1 MKKKIAIILAILTLT
16 SITACGQSNGNN
28 SSSKTESSYS
38 SSDNSKSEKSSHKE
52 STSNT
57 EDTTVVEET
66 TKKPE
71 SSSTKKDISTLDG
84 IEAAV
89 SEDVENTISELE
101 KEFDLLKSKIDTYD
115 KYKKDSA
122 SVEDFYNKILKT
134 NNDACIRLYE
144 YASDYATIIM
154 NSNED
159 YKQKY
164 KDTKEIYECVYD
176 DAGKDI
182 YNGIYD
188 GVLKDMYK
196 AFYEGVLDDSPDD
209 DGYSKWSDT
218 CSQEYDWYSDACSD
232 TYDFYSDTSSDIY
245 DFYSDVGS
253 AIYKDDMSK
262 AQKRIDKFEAKIEKL
277 KNNK

>member
-1 MKKKIAIILAILTLT
+1 MINIYKIHLKLKISIIKIV
-16 SITACGQSNGNN
+16 
-28 SSSKTESSYS
+28 KT
-38 SSDNSKSEKSSHKE
+38 N
-52 STSNT
+52 
-57 EDTTVVEET
+57 
-66 TKKPE
+66 
-71 SSSTKKDISTLDG
+71 
-84 IEAAV
+84 
-89 SEDVENTISELE
+89 EDV
-101 KEFDLLKSKIDTYD
+101 
-115 KYKKDSA
+115 
-122 SVEDFYNKILKT
+122 
-134 NNDACIRLYE
+134 CIRLYE
-144 YASDYATIIM
+144 YALEYANIVV
-154 NSNED
+154 NSNSD
-159 YKQKY
+159 SYDKY
-164 KDTKEIYECVYD
+164 DDLKGIYDCIYD

-262 AQKRIDKFEAKIEKL
+262 STKTQSINLKQKIEKL
-277 KNNK
+277 EKQ

>member
-71 SSSTKKDISTLDG
+71 SSSTKKDVSTLDG

-89 SEDVENTISELE
+89 SEDVENTISGLE
-101 KEFDLLKSKIDTYD
+101 KEFDSLKSEIDTYD
-115 KYKKDSA
+115 KYLQNTSEI
-122 SVEDFYNKILKT
+122 EDFYNKIVKT
-134 NNDACIRLYE
+134 NEDVCIRLYE
-144 YASDYATIIM
+144 YALEYANIVV
-154 NSNED
+154 NSNSD
-159 YKQKY
+159 SYDKY
-164 KDTKEIYECVYD
+164 DDLKGIYDCIYD

-188 GVLKDMYK
+188 GVLKDMYRLSTRE
-196 AFYEGVLDDSPDD
+196 FLTIPLMMTGIVNGQTLVLRNMIGTQMLVPIPMIFIL
-209 DGYSKWSDT
+209 T
-218 CSQEYDWYSDACSD
+218 LLQ
-232 TYDFYSDTSSDIY
+232 IY
-245 DFYSDVGS
+245 MIFTQ
-253 AIYKDDMSK
+253 M
-262 AQKRIDKFEAKIEKL
+262 
-277 KNNK
+277 

>member
-16 SITACGQSNGNN
+16 SLTACRQSNGNN

-38 SSDNSKSEKSSHKE
+38 SSDNSKSEVKSQKE
-52 STSNT
+52 IDS
-57 EDTTVVEET
+57 DVEET
-66 TKKPE
+66 TKNE
-71 SSSTKKDISTLDG
+71 TDSSSAKDFSTLDG
-84 IEAAV
+84 IETAV
-89 SEDVENTISELE
+89 IEDVENTISELE

-196 AFYEGVLDDSPDD
+196 TFYEDVLDDSKDAKD
-209 DGYSKWSDT
+209 YSEWSDT
-218 CSQEYDWYSDACSD
+218 RSNEYDWYSDTRSDVYDFWSD
-232 TYDFYSDTSSDIY
+232 TRSDIY
-245 DFYSDVGS
+245 DFYSDIKG
-253 AIYKDDMSK
+253 DLWDEDLSK
-262 AQKRIDKFEAKIEKL
+262 VQKHIDKFEAKIEKL

>member
-16 SITACGQSNGNN
+16 SLTACGQSNGNN

-38 SSDNSKSEKSSHKE
+38 SSDNSKSEVKSQKE
-52 STSNT
+52 IDS
-57 EDTTVVEET
+57 DVEET
-66 TKKPE
+66 TKNE
-71 SSSTKKDISTLDG
+71 TDSSSTKDFSTLDG
-84 IEAAV
+84 IETAV
-89 SEDVENTISELE
+89 TEDVENTISGLE

-196 AFYEGVLDDSPDD
+196 TFYEDVLDDSKDAKD
-209 DGYSKWSDT
+209 YSEWSDT
-218 CSQEYDWYSDACSD
+218 RSNEYDWYSDTRSDVYDFWSD
-232 TYDFYSDTSSDIY
+232 TRSDIY
-245 DFYSDVGS
+245 DFYSDIKG
-253 AIYKDDMSK
+253 DLWDEDLSK
-262 AQKRIDKFEAKIEKL
+262 VQKHTDKFEAKIEKL

>member
-1 MKKKIAIILAILTLT
+1 MKKKIAIILAVLTLT
-16 SITACGQSNGNN
+16 SLTACGQSNDNN
-28 SSSKTESSYS
+28 SSSKTEGSYS
-38 SSDNSKSEKSSHKE
+38 SSDNSKSEVKSQKE
-52 STSNT
+52 IDS
-57 EDTTVVEET
+57 DVEET
-66 TKKPE
+66 TKNE
-71 SSSTKKDISTLDG
+71 TDSSSAKDFSTLDG
-84 IEAAV
+84 IETAV
-89 SEDVENTISELE
+89 TEDVENTISELE

-196 AFYEGVLDDSPDD
+196 TFYEDVLDDSKDAKD
-209 DGYSKWSDT
+209 YSEWSDT
-218 CSQEYDWYSDACSD
+218 RSNEYDWYSDTRSDVYDFWSD
-232 TYDFYSDTSSDIY
+232 TRSDIY
-245 DFYSDVGS
+245 DFYSDIKG
-253 AIYKDDMSK
+253 DLWDEDLSK
-262 AQKRIDKFEAKIEKL
+262 VQKHIDKFEAKIEKL

>member
-1 MKKKIAIILAILTLT
+1 
-16 SITACGQSNGNN
+16 
-28 SSSKTESSYS
+28 
-38 SSDNSKSEKSSHKE
+38 
-52 STSNT
+52 
-57 EDTTVVEET
+57 
-66 TKKPE
+66 
-71 SSSTKKDISTLDG
+71 
-84 IEAAV
+84 
-89 SEDVENTISELE
+89 
-101 KEFDLLKSKIDTYD
+101 
-115 KYKKDSA
+115 
-122 SVEDFYNKILKT
+122 
-134 NNDACIRLYE
+134 
-144 YASDYATIIM
+144 
-154 NSNED
+154 
-159 YKQKY
+159 
-164 KDTKEIYECVYD
+164 
-176 DAGKDI
+176 GKDI

>member
-16 SITACGQSNGNN
+16 SLTACGQSNSNN

-38 SSDNSKSEKSSHKE
+38 SSDNSKSEVKSQKE
-52 STSNT
+52 IDS
-57 EDTTVVEET
+57 DVEET
-66 TKKPE
+66 TKNE
-71 SSSTKKDISTLDG
+71 TDSSSAKDFSTLDG
-84 IEAAV
+84 IETAV
-89 SEDVENTISELE
+89 TEDVENTISELE
-101 KEFDLLKSKIDTYD
+101 KEFDSLKSEIDTYD
-115 KYKKDSA
+115 KYLQNTSEI
-122 SVEDFYNKILKT
+122 EDFYNKIVKT
-134 NNDACIRLYE
+134 NEDVCIRLYE
-144 YASDYATIIM
+144 YALEYANIVV
-154 NSNED
+154 NSNSD
-159 YKQKY
+159 SYDKY
-164 KDTKEIYECVYD
+164 DDLKGIYDCIYD

-277 KNNK
+277 KNK

>member
-16 SITACGQSNGNN
+16 SLTACGQSNGNN

-38 SSDNSKSEKSSHKE
+38 SSDNSKSEVKSQKE
-52 STSNT
+52 IDS
-57 EDTTVVEET
+57 DVEET
-66 TKKPE
+66 TKNE
-71 SSSTKKDISTLDG
+71 TDSSSAKDFSTLDG
-84 IEAAV
+84 IETAV
-89 SEDVENTISELE
+89 TEDVENTISELE
-101 KEFDLLKSKIDTYD
+101 KEFDSLKSEIDTYD
-115 KYKKDSA
+115 KYLQNTSEI
-122 SVEDFYNKILKT
+122 EDFYNKIVKT
-134 NNDACIRLYE
+134 NEDVCIRLYE
-144 YASDYATIIM
+144 YALEYANIVV
-154 NSNED
+154 NSNSD
-159 YKQKY
+159 SYDKY
-164 KDTKEIYECVYD
+164 DDLKGIYDCIYD

-277 KNNK
+277 KNK

>member
-38 SSDNSKSEKSSHKE
+38 SSDNSKSEVKSQKE
-52 STSNT
+52 IDS
-57 EDTTVVEET
+57 DVEET
-66 TKKPE
+66 TKNE
-71 SSSTKKDISTLDG
+71 TDSSSAKDFSTLDG
-84 IEAAV
+84 IETAV
-89 SEDVENTISELE
+89 TEDVENTISELE
-101 KEFDLLKSKIDTYD
+101 KEFDSLKSEIDTYD
-115 KYKKDSA
+115 KYLQNTSEI
-122 SVEDFYNKILKT
+122 EDFYNKIVKT
-134 NNDACIRLYE
+134 NEDVCIRLYE
-144 YASDYATIIM
+144 YALEYANIVV
-154 NSNED
+154 NSNSD
-159 YKQKY
+159 SYDKY
-164 KDTKEIYECVYD
+164 DDLKGIYDCIYD

>member
-1 MKKKIAIILAILTLT
+1 MKKKIAIILAVLTLT
-16 SITACGQSNGNN
+16 SLTACGQSNDNN
-28 SSSKTESSYS
+28 SSSKTEGSYS
-38 SSDNSKSEKSSHKE
+38 SSDNSKSEVKSQKE
-52 STSNT
+52 IDS
-57 EDTTVVEET
+57 DVEET
-66 TKKPE
+66 TKNE
-71 SSSTKKDISTLDG
+71 TDSSSAKDFSTLDG
-84 IEAAV
+84 IETAV
-89 SEDVENTISELE
+89 TEDVENTISELE
-101 KEFDLLKSKIDTYD
+101 KEFDSLKSEIDTYD
-115 KYKKDSA
+115 KYLQNTSEI
-122 SVEDFYNKILKT
+122 EDFYNKIVKT
-134 NNDACIRLYE
+134 NEDVCIRLYE
-144 YASDYATIIM
+144 YALEYANIVV
-154 NSNED
+154 NSNSD
-159 YKQKY
+159 SYDKY
-164 KDTKEIYECVYD
+164 DDLKGIYDCIYD

-188 GVLKDMYK
+188 GVLKDMYE

>member
-16 SITACGQSNGNN
+16 SLTACGQSNGNN

-38 SSDNSKSEKSSHKE
+38 SSDNSKSEVKSQKE
-52 STSNT
+52 INS
-57 EDTTVVEET
+57 DVEET
-66 TKKPE
+66 TKNE
-71 SSSTKKDISTLDG
+71 TDSSSAKDFSTLDG
-84 IEAAV
+84 IETAV
-89 SEDVENTISELE
+89 TEDVENTISELE

-144 YASDYATIIM
+144 YALDYATIIM

>member
-28 SSSKTESSYS
+28 STSKTESSYS
-38 SSDNSKSEKSSHKE
+38 SYDNSKSEKSSHKE

-71 SSSTKKDISTLDG
+71 SSSTKKDVSTLDG

-89 SEDVENTISELE
+89 SEDVENTISGLE
-101 KEFDLLKSKIDTYD
+101 KEFDSLKSEIDTYD
-115 KYKKDSA
+115 KYLQNTSEI
-122 SVEDFYNKILKT
+122 EDFYNKIVKT
-134 NNDACIRLYE
+134 NEDVCIRLYE
-144 YASDYATIIM
+144 YALEYANIVV
-154 NSNED
+154 NSNSD
-159 YKQKY
+159 SYDKY
-164 KDTKEIYECVYD
+164 DDLKGIYDCIYD

>member
-16 SITACGQSNGNN
+16 SLTACGQSNGNN

-38 SSDNSKSEKSSHKE
+38 SSDNSKSEVKSQKE
-52 STSNT
+52 IDS
-57 EDTTVVEET
+57 DVEET
-66 TKKPE
+66 TKNE
-71 SSSTKKDISTLDG
+71 TDSSSAKDFSTLDG
-84 IEAAV
+84 IETAV
-89 SEDVENTISELE
+89 TEDVENTISGSE

-164 KDTKEIYECVYD
+164 KDTKEIYECVQD

-196 AFYEGVLDDSPDD
+196 TFYEDVLDDSKDAKD
-209 DGYSKWSDT
+209 YSEWSDT
-218 CSQEYDWYSDACSD
+218 RSNEYDWYSDTRSDVYDFWSD
-232 TYDFYSDTSSDIY
+232 TRSDIY
-245 DFYSDVGS
+245 DFYSDIKG
-253 AIYKDDMSK
+253 DLWDEDLSK
-262 AQKRIDKFEAKIEKL
+262 VQKHTDKFEAKIEKL

>member
-16 SITACGQSNGNN
+16 SLTACGQSNGNN

-38 SSDNSKSEKSSHKE
+38 SSDNSKSEVKSQKE
-52 STSNT
+52 IDS
-57 EDTTVVEET
+57 DVEET
-66 TKKPE
+66 TKNE
-71 SSSTKKDISTLDG
+71 TDSSSAKDFSTLDG
-84 IEAAV
+84 IETAV
-89 SEDVENTISELE
+89 TEDVENTISELE

-196 AFYEGVLDDSPDD
+196 TFYEDVLDDSKDAKD
-209 DGYSKWSDT
+209 YSEWSDT
-218 CSQEYDWYSDACSD
+218 RSNEYDWYSDTRSDVYDFWSD
-232 TYDFYSDTSSDIY
+232 TRSDIY
-245 DFYSDVGS
+245 DFYSDIKG
-253 AIYKDDMSK
+253 DLWDEDLSK
-262 AQKRIDKFEAKIEKL
+262 VQKHIDKFKAKIEKL

>member
-1 MKKKIAIILAILTLT
+1 MKKKIAIIVAILTLT

-28 SSSKTESSYS
+28 SSSKQKVHIHLLIILIQK
-38 SSDNSKSEKSSHKE
+38 NPAI
-52 STSNT
+52 
-57 EDTTVVEET
+57 
-66 TKKPE
+66 KKAPQIQRIQLWLKKQQK
-71 SSSTKKDISTLDG
+71 TRIFINKKDVSTLDG

-89 SEDVENTISELE
+89 SEDVENTISGLE
-101 KEFDLLKSKIDTYD
+101 KEFDSLKSEIDTYD
-115 KYKKDSA
+115 KYLQNTSEI
-122 SVEDFYNKILKT
+122 EDFYNKIVKT
-134 NNDACIRLYE
+134 NEDVCIRLYE
-144 YASDYATIIM
+144 YALEYANIVV
-154 NSNED
+154 NSNSD
-159 YKQKY
+159 SYDKY
-164 KDTKEIYECVYD
+164 DDLKGIYDCIYD

-262 AQKRIDKFEAKIEKL
+262 AQKRIDKFEAK
-277 KNNK
+277 

>member
-16 SITACGQSNGNN
+16 SLTACGQSNGNN
-28 SSSKTESSYS
+28 SSSKTEGSYS
-38 SSDNSKSEKSSHKE
+38 SSDNSKSEVKSQKE
-52 STSNT
+52 IDS
-57 EDTTVVEET
+57 DVEET
-66 TKKPE
+66 TKNE
-71 SSSTKKDISTLDG
+71 TDSSSAKDFSTLDG
-84 IEAAV
+84 IETAV
-89 SEDVENTISELE
+89 TEDVENTISELE

-164 KDTKEIYECVYD
+164 KDTKEIYECVYG

-196 AFYEGVLDDSPDD
+196 TFYEDVLDDSKDAKD
-209 DGYSKWSDT
+209 YSEWSDT
-218 CSQEYDWYSDACSD
+218 RSNEYDWYSDTRSDVYDFWSD
-232 TYDFYSDTSSDIY
+232 TRSDIY
-245 DFYSDVGS
+245 DFYSDIKG
-253 AIYKDDMSK
+253 DLWDEDLSK
-262 AQKRIDKFEAKIEKL
+262 VQKHIDKFEAKIEKL

>member
-16 SITACGQSNGNN
+16 SLTACGQSNGNN

-38 SSDNSKSEKSSHKE
+38 SSDNSKSEVKSQKE
-52 STSNT
+52 IDS
-57 EDTTVVEET
+57 DVEET
-66 TKKPE
+66 TKNE
-71 SSSTKKDISTLDG
+71 TDSSSSKDFSTLDG
-84 IEAAV
+84 IETAV
-89 SEDVENTISELE
+89 TEDVENTISELE

-196 AFYEGVLDDSPDD
+196 TFYEDVLDDSKDAKD
-209 DGYSKWSDT
+209 YSEWSDT
-218 CSQEYDWYSDACSD
+218 RSNEYDWYSDTRSDVYDFWSD
-232 TYDFYSDTSSDIY
+232 TRSDIY
-245 DFYSDVGS
+245 DFYSDIKG
-253 AIYKDDMSK
+253 DLWDEDLSK
-262 AQKRIDKFEAKIEKL
+262 VQKHIDKFEAKIEKL

>member
-16 SITACGQSNGNN
+16 SLTACGQSNGNN

-38 SSDNSKSEKSSHKE
+38 SSDNSKSEVKSQKE
-52 STSNT
+52 IDS
-57 EDTTVVEET
+57 DVEET
-66 TKKPE
+66 TKNE
-71 SSSTKKDISTLDG
+71 TDSSSAKDFSTLDG
-84 IEAAV
+84 IETAV
-89 SEDVENTISELE
+89 TEDVENTISELE

-196 AFYEGVLDDSPDD
+196 TFYEDVLDNSKDAKD
-209 DGYSKWSDT
+209 YSEWSDT
-218 CSQEYDWYSDACSD
+218 RSNEYDWYSDTRSDVYDFWSD
-232 TYDFYSDTSSDIY
+232 TRSDIY
-245 DFYSDVGS
+245 DFYSDIKG
-253 AIYKDDMSK
+253 DLWDEDLSK
-262 AQKRIDKFEAKIEKL
+262 VQKHIDKFEAKIEKL